1 MKVLEMIAAMH
12 EEIQKRMFPA
22 CPPFQRAMVGM
33 ALGVLDFK
41 AGQWIAQ
48 NSEMLSKFGIIDA
61 NGDVDLDCAEAALR
75 GLEWPLNAGPFTF
88 TTDHLKEIM
97 QAVRARVKKNPEP
110 TAKPKEA

>member
-33 ALGVLDFK
+33 ALGIIDFK
-41 AGQWIAQ
+41 VGQWIGQ
-48 NSEMLSKFGIIDA
+48 NSEMLSNFGIIDA

-75 GLEWPLNAGPFTF
+75 GLEWPVKAGPYTF
-88 TTDHLKEIM
+88 EQAHLKEIM
-97 QAVRARVKKNPEP
+97 AAVKERAK
-110 TAKPKEA
+110 